1 MKTTYELKNKS
12 VSAEADGQELEQ
24 NALVDTYLALR
35 KVSEKVNNKAIKEV
49 SVNVEQSIEKNYDQ
63 ALKAEKPEKKK
74 KGSKLPVVLCAIM
87 LIIIVGFGGYT
98 LISQNNAKKLNEEY
112 QVFVS
117 SVNDLCKQAQSEDVD
132 TQAYRDLSA
141 QYYKKG
147 IDTTD
152 VDICLNTV
160 DFYLEDKAKI
170 EALSSP
176 EVSLGSDEYEAVL
189 SEVESNADV
198 NYYVADLR
206 VSIKDIIRQAED
218 AVSTYKSLKD
228 TILSDTDFDVS
239 KYQSSIDSIVQ
250 DAQRNEL
257 NAMVKAKE
265 AEVAYNEA
273 VNHLSEVNMPVENE
287 GVKNSKLSKA
297 QRAERDAAIEARDA
311 AVAEAEVAIQTCE
324 ENVYNT
330 YCTLYSIQD
339 EMNGTSLLEGYKAD
353 WEESHKTEDAES
365 SAE

>member
-1 MKTTYELKNKS
+1 MKTTYQPKNNS
-12 VSAEADGQELEQ
+12 VKTEAEGQEIEQ
-24 NALVDTYLALR
+24 NALVDTYLSLK
-35 KVSEKVNNKAIKEV
+35 KVSEKVNRKAIKEV

-87 LIIIVGFGGYT
+87 FVIIVGFGGYT

-117 SVNDLCKQAQSEDVD
+117 SVNDLCVQAESETVD

-141 QYYKKG
+141 QYYAQG

-152 VDICLNTV
+152 VDICLNTI
-160 DFYLEDKAKI
+160 DFYLEDKEKVQ
-170 EALSSP
+170 ALSSP

-198 NYYVADLR
+198 NYNVADLR
-206 VSIKDIIRQAED
+206 VSIKDVIRQAED
-218 AVSTYKSLKD
+218 AVSTYNSLKD
-228 TILSDTDFDVS
+228 TIWSDDAFDAS
-239 KYQSSIDSIVQ
+239 KYQSSIDAIVQ

-265 AEVAYNEA
+265 ADVLYANA
-273 VNHLSEVNMPVENE
+273 VSHLDEVNVPVEKE
-287 GVKNSKLSKA
+287 GVKNSKLTKA

-311 AVAEAEVAIQTCE
+311 AVEEARVAVQTCE
-324 ENVYNT
+324 ENIYNA
-330 YCTLYSIQD
+330 YCNLYEIQD
-339 EMNGTSLLEGYKAD
+339 KLNGTSLLEGYKAD
-353 WEESHKTEDAES
+353 WEASHPVEDS
-365 SAE
+365 NTSAE

>member
-12 VSAEADGQELEQ
+12 VSVEADGQEVEQ

-35 KVSEKVNNKAIKEV
+35 KVSEKVNSKAIKDV

-74 KGSKLPVVLCAIM
+74 KGCKLPVVLCAVMFIA
-87 LIIIVGFGGYT
+87 LVGFGGYT

-112 QVFVS
+112 QVFVN
-117 SVNDLCKQAQSEDVD
+117 SVNDLCEQVQSEDVD

-141 QYYKKG
+141 QFYEKG
-147 IDTTD
+147 IDTAD
-152 VDICLNTV
+152 VDISLNTV

-176 EVSLGSDEYEAVL
+176 EVGLGSEEYEAVL

-198 NYYVADLR
+198 NYNVSSLR

-218 AVSTYKSLKD
+218 AVSTYKSLRD
-228 TILSDTDFDVS
+228 TIWSDTDFDS
-239 KYQSSIDSIVQ
+239 NKYQSAIDAIVQ

-265 AEVAYNEA
+265 AEKAYNDA
-273 VNHLSEVNMPVENE
+273 VNHLAEVDVPVENE
-287 GVKNSKLSKA
+287 GVKNSKLTKDK
-297 QRAERDAAIEARDA
+297 RAERDAAIEARDA
-311 AVAEAEVAIQTCE
+311 AVEEVKTSIQACE
-324 ENVYNT
+324 ENMYNA

-353 WEESHKTEDAES
+353 WEESHKTEDAEP